1 MFITRLRF
9 GSHLLQRTRASAVT
23 TTALFYSS
31 RASSTTAALGSLA
44 AMQLRARTQSTTAS
58 SAAVAIKSETTT
70 KKKTI
75 TTRSSRAKRPSQAR
89 DSIAVKIEPP
99 VTSATTVSRSVKR
112 RAVAL
117 AYDDDDA
124 VKMELKQDELGSVNA
139 VDNVSSVTDTAKM
152 KKTVASPQK
161 KKRTSKTDK
170 MRVKREQPAQ
180 WEAMLSGI
188 QAMRA
193 ERKAEVDTM
202 GCEVCV

>member
-1 MFITRLRF
+1 
-9 GSHLLQRTRASAVT
+9 
-23 TTALFYSS
+23 
-31 RASSTTAALGSLA
+31 
-44 AMQLRARTQSTTAS
+44 MQLRARTQSTTTS

-75 TTRSSRAKRPSQAR
+75 TTRSSRAKCPSQAR
-89 DSIAVKIEPP
+89 GGVAIKTESS

-124 VKMELKQDELGSVNA
+124 VKMELKQDELGSVTA
-139 VDNVSSVTDTAKM
+139 VDNVSPVVDMAKI
-152 KKTVASPQK
+152 KKIVASSQK
-161 KKRTSKTDK
+161 KKRTSKTDE